1 MTEAATRTL
10 LVIDDEAQVR
20 MLFRTALEAVG
31 YRVLTAEH
39 GQHAL
44 NLLPHHE
51 VDLILVD
58 LYMPGMDGL
67 TLIPRLRAIKPA
79 SKIIAMSGGTGE
91 WNAFDIA
98 KDLGANQTL
107 KKPFSPR
114 ELLDAISAQLMMSEV
129 DGRP

>member
-1 MTEAATRTL
+1 MAETVSRTL

-20 MLFRTALEAVG
+20 MLFQTALEAVG

-44 NLLPHHE
+44 NLLLHHD
-51 VDLILVD
+51 VDVILVD

-67 TLIPRLRAIKPA
+67 ELIPRLRAIKPA

-91 WNAFDIA
+91 WHALDLA
-98 KDLGANQTL
+98 KDLGAHQTL
-107 KKPFSPR
+107 KKPFGPR
-114 ELLDAISAQLMMSEV
+114 ELLDAISTQLMANEIE
-129 DGRP
+129 GRS

>member
-1 MTEAATRTL
+1 MIEATTRTL

-20 MLFRTALEAVG
+20 MLFRTALESVG
-31 YRVLTAEH
+31 YRVITAEN

-44 NLLPHHE
+44 NILLHQE

-58 LYMPGMDGL
+58 IYMPGMDGL
-67 TLIPRLRAIKPA
+67 DLIPRLRATSPS

-98 KDLGANQTL
+98 KDLGANLTL

-114 ELLDAISAQLMMSEV
+114 ELFDAISAQLITSKV
-129 DGRP
+129 D

>member
-1 MTEAATRTL
+1 MTETAPRTL
-10 LVIDDEAQVR
+10 LVIDDEAQIR

-31 YRVLTAEH
+31 YHVLTAEH

-44 NLLPHHE
+44 NLLLHHA

-58 LYMPGMDGL
+58 VYMPGMDGL
-67 TLIPRLRAIKPA
+67 ELIPRLRASQPA

-91 WNAFDIA
+91 WDALDVA
-98 KDLGANQTL
+98 TDLGADQTL

-114 ELLDAISAQLMMSEV
+114 ELLDAISAQLTANKI
-129 DGRP
+129 DGRF